1 MQGREANI
9 RILYSH
15 SALGACFL
23 FTKFGWYSTHV
34 EIIAKLEKYRGLASP
49 GSVLLAPNS
58 KYVIKIVLLL
68 LQCSAMFLCYFVCV
82 MFFTSFVVIFV
93 VCLPFGRAQAAETT
107 VKLE

>member
-1 MQGREANI
+1 MPAP
-9 RILYSH
+9 SK
-15 SALGACFL
+15 S
-23 FTKFGWYSTHV
+23 
-34 EIIAKLEKYRGLASP
+34 SP
-49 GSVLLAPNS
+49 NSRNTEVLLPLGSVLLAPNS